1 MSDVLMRYRK
11 NAEAFERLVAG
22 VRPEQWSNQS
32 PCDEWDARGVV
43 EHIVFMHGV
52 MLRPLGRELSTDPST
67 ADDPHAAFRSAR
79 ADVDAALADP
89 AVATRDV
96 ETPMG
101 TMTFEQHVDAVIS
114 GDMVLHGWDL
124 ARATGQDEAMPP
136 DEVERIW
143 DQLSKIPEDILR
155 RPGVLGPRVDV
166 PDDAPLQDKLLGFLG
181 RDPRPPLSTVPTQE

>member
-1 MSDVLMRYRK
+1 MSEIPKRYRK
-11 NAEAFERLVAG
+11 NAGAFDRLVAG
-22 VRPEQWSNQS
+22 IRLDQWSNPS

-43 EHIVFMHGV
+43 EHIVLMHGV
-52 MLRPLGRELSTDPST
+52 MLRPLGRELSAASST

-79 ADVDAALADP
+79 ADVEAALADP

-101 TMTFEQHVDAVIS
+101 TMTFAQHVDAVIS
-114 GDMVLHGWDL
+114 GDMVLHSWDL

-143 DQLSKIPEDILR
+143 DELSKIPEHILR

-181 RDPRPPLSTVPTQE
+181 RDPRPPLPTAPTQE